1 MTRLAT
7 TITIPVAS
15 AAKQENSTRSLRR
28 KGMLNA
34 SPSPPLCTAH
44 FDTPRFGLT
53 FDARLRSHQE
63 LLRLLP
69 ALGHGGRDADRT
81 YNQASRSDQP
91 TRGLAPFA
99 RAFEKKVALSRLP
112 RIAREHY
119 RLADEKRETILVAC
133 SKCDWRAAFSRD
145 DLIASHGA
153 GLRDAQP
160 TQPSRR
166 AELQQARLQLGS
178 VRCALSS

>member
-15 AAKQENSTRSLRR
+15 AAKQENSTRSLTR
-28 KGMLNA
+28 KGILNA

-91 TRGLAPFA
+91 TRGTWH
-99 RAFEKKVALSRLP
+99 VCP
-112 RIAREHY
+112 R
-119 RLADEKRETILVAC
+119 V
-133 SKCDWRAAFSRD
+133 
-145 DLIASHGA
+145 
-153 GLRDAQP
+153 
-160 TQPSRR
+160 
-166 AELQQARLQLGS
+166 
-178 VRCALSS
+178 

>member
-69 ALGHGGRDADRT
+69 ALGRWPDRSSMPCVVT
-81 YNQASRSDQP
+81 HDRLGFRHSRPGTVCPARLKKNWRSRFH
-91 TRGLAPFA
+91 RG
-99 RAFEKKVALSRLP
+99 S
-112 RIAREHY
+112 
-119 RLADEKRETILVAC
+119 
-133 SKCDWRAAFSRD
+133 SRD
-145 DLIASHGA
+145 TRPNAPYG
-153 GLRDAQP
+153 
-160 TQPSRR
+160 
-166 AELQQARLQLGS
+166 E
-178 VRCALSS
+178 